1 MITKVVSASTN
12 IYLVEPEARLVV
24 GENEQKILIHH
35 EDKWR
40 GPDGVVIDI
49 TDTGWTGARP
59 LDAD

>member
-1 MITKVVSASTN
+1 M
-12 IYLVEPEARLVV
+12 
-24 GENEQKILIHH
+24 GEDEQKILIHH